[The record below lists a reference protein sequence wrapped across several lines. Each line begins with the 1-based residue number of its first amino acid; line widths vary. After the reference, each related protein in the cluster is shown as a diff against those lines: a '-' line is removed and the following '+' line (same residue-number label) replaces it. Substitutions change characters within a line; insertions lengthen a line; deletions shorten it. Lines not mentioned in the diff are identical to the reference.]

1 MESTDR
7 RLSNPFFSLTKMIGN
22 NANDQAGPSSF
33 RFVAESK
40 DSMSAKGKDGDRSKK
55 EMPEQGPTSI
65 GKQGEA
71 AEDRQKGIRKS
82 ARFASKGKKG
92 QPPGKKIF
100 SFEEALAH
108 SCNGSKKRKKAN
120 DTMHSVIMDI
130 PQGEGNARNENDMVL
145 VTEDSMITT
154 HRVKVIMERYHT
166 YRYVTNA
173 DGPDGVVRILCMWN
187 EEEMEASH
195 VVADQNW
202 VGVSFRRI
210 ADNKYFVV
218 FGVYLPPR
226 FRERLQ
232 SFYHL
237 EDLVSRVE
245 GPVLLIGDFNAMLR
259 NCNKSG
265 SAPSASS
272 CLSFS
277 RFIYACRLKEVEDRN
292 KKFTWSNHRQ
302 GQDSVQCKL
311 DWCLI
316 NDEWTTSFGRE
327 GSLQVQT
334 LPPQAGR
341 FKKDVW
347 RNCIDSF
354 SSIKWNTEDDTK
366 LRIWLETGLNTVN
379 TIGSNSEGMLINIVS
394 ASTSQGPKIAGLSY
408 SDDGQM
414 GCAVIINARG
424 RMHEGERAVL
434 ERILR
439 FHKDYGG
446 VYVIVSPI
454 KEWVRKTRQ
463 QLEGPHGHGLPMV
476 YYGINLGDGLPSA

>member
-1 MESTDR
+1 MPGVSTRDPFLAQPPSAE
-7 RLSNPFFSLTKMIGN
+7 RLSP
-22 NANDQAGPSSF
+22 
-33 RFVAESK
+33 
-40 DSMSAKGKDGDRSKK
+40 
-55 EMPEQGPTSI
+55 
-65 GKQGEA
+65 
-71 AEDRQKGIRKS
+71 
-82 ARFASKGKKG
+82 
-92 QPPGKKIF
+92 
-100 SFEEALAH
+100 
-108 SCNGSKKRKKAN
+108 
-120 DTMHSVIMDI
+120 
-130 PQGEGNARNENDMVL
+130 
-145 VTEDSMITT
+145 
-154 HRVKVIMERYHT
+154 
-166 YRYVTNA
+166 
-173 DGPDGVVRILCMWN
+173 
-187 EEEMEASH
+187 
-195 VVADQNW
+195 
-202 VGVSFRRI
+202 
-210 ADNKYFVV
+210 
-218 FGVYLPPR
+218 
-226 FRERLQ
+226 
-232 SFYHL
+232 
-237 EDLVSRVE
+237 
-245 GPVLLIGDFNAMLR
+245 
-259 NCNKSG
+259 
-265 SAPSASS
+265 PSAEM
-272 CLSFS
+272 LKEVE
-277 RFIYACRLKEVEDRN
+277 KEVEDRN

-347 RNCIDSF
+347 RNCIDNF

-394 ASTSQGPKIAGLSY
+394 ASTRQGPKIAGLSY

-454 KEWVRKTRQ
+454 KEWKYVFGMLTNFGSMTLDRIHNTLKVPIILESQSSSIFSPRALRWSVKASQGKRWALPRWWADGRVFAEGGNGWRLFELGLHRWRQLCLRMVVARWWRPLRVRQMLKQGMQASMMVRVNQ
-463 QLEGPHGHGLPMV
+463 QGAVPRRSQGRIRKELAWWSRWQ
-476 YYGINLGDGLPSA
+476 LGDVASHITGLKRELEHIQFGAAAGEPHLATLEHMLRQDSKVYLEEENKLRQKSRIKWLQASDKNTAFFQQMV